1 MIINEELFVLED
13 QCKRLAKCII
23 ESHTMSEY
31 MKTKKQ
37 MEQSE
42 EVAKLKADFFKK
54 KKTMKRLSPT
64 KSTHQGT
71 KKRIWLLEKPKDN
84 LI

>member
-13 QCKRLAKCII
+13 QCKHLSHCII

-31 MKTKKQ
+31 MKAKYQ
-37 MEQSE
+37 MDQSE

-54 KKTMKRLSPT
+54 KKTMKRLCPI
-64 KSTHQGT
+64 KNMHQGT
-71 KKRIWLLEKPKDN
+71 KKRI
-84 LI
+84 